1 MRMSYG
7 NNNYVTN
14 RIGLEKIIEKV
25 ASGPNAV
32 ASLDLI
38 EDTHQTIKFN
48 RWDQRIGQRGHYNS
62 MLKVMRKYLGSYI
75 ATESSEPE
83 HISVIE
89 EAGACLS
96 KLDAYWVDV
105 KAGGYLDSSTQLSA

>member
-1 MRMSYG
+1 MG
-7 NNNYVTN
+7 
-14 RIGLEKIIEKV
+14 
-25 ASGPNAV
+25 SG
-32 ASLDLI
+32 S
-38 EDTHQTIKFN
+38 
-48 RWDQRIGQRGHYNS
+48 YNS

-89 EAGACLS
+89 EAVRLS

-105 KAGGYLDSSTQLSA
+105 KAEGIWIAAIIALTA